1 MTTGKSAHGI
11 LVGLREVVTASTIVL
26 CAGLGQSAIMSTVSS
41 RMEGRLK
48 SRVDVMMAFRNVRLR
63 NPLRCLEYGGPTL
76 IPTDH
81 GFALASRY
89 GGSQPRATRIGRWP
103 VPMDVAHEIMHQL
116 RRYFSADLVDL
127 DTGRAYTCT
136 KTEVRGSHADAWG
149 VEPGYAV
156 IDHTSLDGLNGL
168 FPESHTP
175 LELPEHRGV
184 VEHATRD
191 LIAEVPWRM
200 ADEVAGDAGSS
211 HPCYSPGAKKG

>member
-76 IPTDH
+76 IPTDL

-89 GGSQPRATRIGRWP
+89 GGSHRALHGLVTGLFQW
-103 VPMDVAHEIMHQL
+103 MWHMKSCTS
-116 RRYFSADLVDL
+116 SADISQLIWSTWIRV
-127 DTGRAYTCT
+127 
-136 KTEVRGSHADAWG
+136 VHIHARRPRYEA
-149 VEPGYAV
+149 
-156 IDHTSLDGLNGL
+156 L
-168 FPESHTP
+168 TP
-175 LELPEHRGV
+175 THGE
-184 VEHATRD
+184 
-191 LIAEVPWRM
+191 
-200 ADEVAGDAGSS
+200 
-211 HPCYSPGAKKG
+211 

>member
-1 MTTGKSAHGI
+1 
-11 LVGLREVVTASTIVL
+11 
-26 CAGLGQSAIMSTVSS
+26 
-41 RMEGRLK
+41 
-48 SRVDVMMAFRNVRLR
+48 
-63 NPLRCLEYGGPTL
+63 
-76 IPTDH
+76 
-81 GFALASRY
+81 
-89 GGSQPRATRIGRWP
+89 
-103 VPMDVAHEIMHQL
+103 MDVAHEIMHQL

-136 KTEVRGSHADAWG
+136 KTDVRGSHADAWG

-168 FPESHTP
+168 WSVVPGRMTLALHASRSLLQRMLPESHTP

-191 LIAEVPWRM
+191 LVAEVPWRM
-200 ADEVAGDAGSS
+200 SDEVAGDAGSS